1 MLARTVAL
9 PGIRCGSRAQKVLA
23 HRALRTPPLFSFDFP
38 CRFQLCWRLNWW
50 RWRVGMFVKKIPA
63 IFAIVALAALT
74 VIHFQFRQSHHA
86 SLAALP
92 LFLFS
97 FLGPWAVSDTA
108 NVTHLSQ
115 ALAPDGYPPSAA
127 WDSAEPAGFNADWQ
141 GKNANPELETQ
152 ARLLWMPETLF
163 LHFRSRYRSL
173 TFFSDADSSGRRDH
187 LWDRDVVEV
196 FLQPDPT
203 YPGRYF
209 EFEVS
214 PNGFWIDL
222 DIEHGERSDPN
233 SGMKC
238 RTHIDEKS
246 KVWTAEIAIPLR
258 SLALHFGPS
267 SVWRANFFRVEG
279 AAEPRF
285 YSSWRPTNTP
295 QPNFHVP
302 TAFGKLRF
310 LPPAESK

>member
-1 MLARTVAL
+1 MLVEKVPFVFAMIPL
-9 PGIRCGSRAQKVLA
+9 GVLA
-23 HRALRTPPLFSFDFP
+23 L
-38 CRFQLCWRLNWW
+38 
-50 RWRVGMFVKKIPA
+50 
-63 IFAIVALAALT
+63 
-74 VIHFQFRQSHHA
+74 IHFQFHDLQQV
-86 SLAALP
+86 SLAAVP

-108 NVTHLSQ
+108 NVAPLSQ

-127 WDSAEPAGFNADWQ
+127 WDSAEPAVFNADWQ
-141 GKNANPELETQ
+141 GKNPDPDLETQ
-152 ARLLWMPETLF
+152 VRLLWTPETLY
-163 LHFRSRYRSL
+163 LHFRSRYRTL
-173 TFFSDADSSGRRDH
+173 TFFTEADSSGRRDH

-203 YPGRYF
+203 YPGHYF

-222 DIEHGERSDPN
+222 DIEHGERSNPN
-233 SGMKC
+233 SGLKC

-258 SLALHFGPS
+258 SLALHFGS
-267 SVWRANFFRVEG
+267 SSIWRANFFRVEG
-279 AAEPRF
+279 PAEPRF

-302 TAFGKLRF
+302 TAFGKLKF

>member
-1 MLARTVAL
+1 MLA
-9 PGIRCGSRAQKVLA
+9 GKF
-23 HRALRTPPLFSFDFP
+23 LFAIIT
-38 CRFQLCWRLNWW
+38 L
-50 RWRVGMFVKKIPA
+50 A
-63 IFAIVALAALT
+63 IFAIAQHFSHESRGPLLAC
-74 VIHFQFRQSHHA
+74 S
-86 SLAALP
+86 P

-97 FLGPWAVSDTA
+97 ILGPWATSDTA
-108 NVTHLSQ
+108 NASHLSQ

-127 WDSAEPAGFNADWQ
+127 WDAAEPVAFNADWQ
-141 GKNANPELETQ
+141 GKNPDPELETQ
-152 ARLLWMPETLF
+152 VRLLWTAETLY
-163 LHFRSRYRSL
+163 LHFRSRYRTL
-173 TFFSDADSSGRRDH
+173 TVFSDAPANGRRDH

-203 YPGRYF
+203 YPGHYF

-214 PNGFWIDL
+214 PNGYWIDL
-222 DIEHGERSDPN
+222 DIEHGDRSDPN

-246 KVWTAEIAIPLR
+246 KVWTAEVAIPLR

-267 SVWRANFFRVEG
+267 SIWRANFFRVEG
-279 AAEPRF
+279 SSEPRF

-302 TAFGKLRF
+302 TAFGKLKF
-310 LPPAESK
+310 LPPAEQK

>member
-1 MLARTVAL
+1 MFPGRLLYFLFASFALFVLIHFGTTDAHGVAFASFPL
-9 PGIRCGSRAQKVLA
+9 L
-23 HRALRTPPLFSFDFP
+23 LFS
-38 CRFQLCWRLNWW
+38 
-50 RWRVGMFVKKIPA
+50 I
-63 IFAIVALAALT
+63 
-74 VIHFQFRQSHHA
+74 
-86 SLAALP
+86 
-92 LFLFS
+92 
-97 FLGPWAVSDTA
+97 LGPWATSDTA
-108 NVTHLSQ
+108 NVSHLSQ

-127 WDSAEPAGFNADWQ
+127 WDVAEPVIFNTDWQ
-141 GKNANPELETQ
+141 GKNPEEELETQ
-152 ARLLWMPETLF
+152 VRLLWTAETLY
-163 LHFRSRYRSL
+163 LHFRSRYRTL
-173 TFFSDADSSGRRDH
+173 TVFSDAAPDGRDQ

-203 YPGRYF
+203 YPGHYF

-214 PNGFWIDL
+214 PNGYWIDL
-222 DIEHGERSDPN
+222 DIEHGERSNPN

-246 KVWTAEIAIPLR
+246 RVWTAEVAIPLR

-295 QPNFHVP
+295 EPNFHVP
-302 TAFGKLRF
+302 TAFGKLKF

>member
-1 MLARTVAL
+1 
-9 PGIRCGSRAQKVLA
+9 
-23 HRALRTPPLFSFDFP
+23 
-38 CRFQLCWRLNWW
+38 
-50 RWRVGMFVKKIPA
+50 MFAEKIPVL
-63 IFAIVALAALT
+63 FALVPFAAPA
-74 VIHFQFRQSHHA
+74 VIHLLFHQSHQL
-86 SLAALP
+86 SLAVAP

-97 FLGPWAVSDTA
+97 VLGPWAVSDTA
-108 NVTHLSQ
+108 NVAPLSQ
-115 ALAPDGYPPSAA
+115 ALAPDGYPSSAA
-127 WDSAEPAGFNADWQ
+127 WDTAEPTAFNADWQ
-141 GKNANPELETQ
+141 GKNADPELETQ
-152 ARLLWMPETLF
+152 VRLLWTPETLY
-163 LHFRSRYRSL
+163 LHFRSRYRTL
-173 TFFSDADSSGRRDH
+173 TFFPDATPSGRRDH

-203 YPGRYF
+203 YPGHYF

-302 TAFGKLRF
+302 TAFGKLKF